1 MSFYFRKSVNFGPI
15 RFNFSKSGI
24 GVSAGV
30 KGARIS
36 TGPRGTYVHA
46 GRNGFYYSQ
55 RINQPLPNQTGS
67 PQTHQP
73 FSTNA
78 LPDNFV
84 IETADVSRLTETSI
98 RDLLKQINEK
108 ASEMRFAPWAI
119 AATIAGT
126 LVAAFVSFVFM
137 APLANLFVAD
147 PESAV

>member
-55 RINQPLPNQTGS
+55 RINQPLPNQTRS

-73 FSTNA
+73 FSTHT
-78 LPDNFV
+78 LPNSFV
-84 IETADVSRLTETSI
+84 IETADVSQLTETSI
-98 RDLLKQINEK
+98 NDLLKQINEK
-108 ASEMRFAPWAI
+108 ASQMRFAQCRVR
-119 AATIAGT
+119 
-126 LVAAFVSFVFM
+126 L
-137 APLANLFVAD
+137 N
-147 PESAV
+147 

>member
-46 GRNGFYYSQ
+46 GGNGFYYSQ
-55 RINQPLPNQTGS
+55 RINQPLPNQTRS

-73 FSTNA
+73 FSTHT
-78 LPDNFV
+78 LPKSFV
-84 IETADVSRLTETSI
+84 IETADVSQLTETSI
-98 RDLLKQINEK
+98 NDLLKQINEK
-108 ASEMRFAPWAI
+108 ASEMRFAQCRVR
-119 AATIAGT
+119 
-126 LVAAFVSFVFM
+126 L
-137 APLANLFVAD
+137 N
-147 PESAV
+147 